1 MGHVIPL
8 RILSHLSEI
17 GFLPFFSGPAA
28 KIALKVMLIVWL
40 SLEMVVE
47 FRIRKVLVRV

>member
-1 MGHVIPL
+1 MFVPL
-8 RILSHLSEI
+8 CIFGHLSGI
-17 GFLPFFSGPAA
+17 GSLPFFSGPAA
-28 KIALKVMLIVWL
+28 KIAIKVMLIVWL